1 MAKMILLSILLS
13 CSQSTIDIG
22 TAAPLFVPS
31 SNPSYK
37 ADHATV
43 AINNS
48 NDVLIAYHSNAGP
61 NGVKQVEIAHYK
73 LNTTPGALVHTES
86 LIVGD
91 ASFDPLGNGGTI
103 KCERPDMI
111 AVGDMF
117 FVVWT
122 RINDEVKEQA
132 VLECAWVK
140 YDATNGLQV
149 FNDTAAAGLGY
160 ALDSH
165 SSSSSFHVK
174 ECAGVPDAF
183 VVADTGNE
191 LRAGVV
197 YPHQTKMSYPPNL
210 DYARRFD
217 IRIAFSAF
225 NKTTDTLMSSV
236 MSNVVSDVHFD
247 GEDGDAA
254 GLILPDAVRGNAT
267 DEFWL
272 TYESQIESSTVKQ
285 GKVRLAYV
293 KKNIVGNAWAPQATY
308 VFGANTAK
316 VLRRP
321 MLSNHVDASLGV
333 SLAFSSQP
341 NYTSQATADVHYSNW
356 TFNNSSLAQQT
367 MTHQFNNS
375 SADEKR
381 PLPFHVSGYRR
392 CYFNR
397 DDKIIYY
404 NQYDDQE
411 TIISGA
417 QAIDAS
423 RPAVDIYR
431 APAKDYIATTWEQG
445 NPLRVWIYV
454 TD

>member
-1 MAKMILLSILLS
+1 MILNSILFF
-13 CSQSTIDIG
+13 CAQSIALG
-22 TAAPLFVPS
+22 TPAPLPVTS
-31 SNPSYK
+31 TNPAYK

-48 NDVLIAYHSNAGP
+48 NDVLVAYHANTGVS
-61 NGVKQVEIAHYK
+61 GVKQVEIAHYK
-73 LNTTPGALVHTES
+73 LNPTTSALIYSES
-86 LIVGD
+86 VVVGS
-91 ASFDPLGNGGTI
+91 ASYDPLGNGGAI
-103 KCERPDMI
+103 KCERPDVI

-122 RINDEVKEQA
+122 RINDKVKEQA

-140 YDATNGLQV
+140 YDTTNGLEV
-149 FNDTAAAGLGY
+149 FNGTTTAGLGY

-165 SSSSSFHVK
+165 SPSSSFHVK

-197 YPHQTKMSYPPNL
+197 YPHQAKTSGTLGPSDMV
-210 DYARRFD
+210 RRFD
-217 IRIAFSAF
+217 IRIVLSKFDNTADMLTSSI
-225 NKTTDTLMSSV
+225 MST
-236 MSNVVSDVHFD
+236 VVSDVHFD
-247 GEDGDAA
+247 GTTGGAA
-254 GLILPDAVRGNAT
+254 GLVLPDAVRGNAP

-272 TYESQIESSTVKQ
+272 TYESQIESSSTKQ
-285 GKVRLAYV
+285 GKVRLSYV

-308 VFGANTAK
+308 VFGANMAK

-321 MLSNHVDASLGV
+321 MLSNHMDAPLGV

-341 NYTSQATADVHYSNW
+341 NYTWQATADVNYSNW
-356 TFNNSSLAQQT
+356 TFNNSSLTQQV
-367 MTHQFNNS
+367 MTPQFNNS

-397 DDKIIYY
+397 EDKIIYY
-404 NQYDDQE
+404 SQYDDQE

-423 RPAVDIYR
+423 RPAVDVYR
-431 APAKDYIATTWEQG
+431 AIAKDYIATTWEQG
-445 NPLRVWIYV
+445 DPLRVWLLV